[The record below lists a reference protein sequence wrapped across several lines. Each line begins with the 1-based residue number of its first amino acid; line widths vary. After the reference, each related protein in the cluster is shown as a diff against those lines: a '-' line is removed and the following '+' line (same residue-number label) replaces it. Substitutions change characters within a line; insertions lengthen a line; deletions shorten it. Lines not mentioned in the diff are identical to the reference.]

1 MRLTFEWRNKIISVI
16 HKSKLDFPYSLKAHH
31 TVVFVCDMNFKNPLM
46 ASRSLQKLIKNGRLL
61 QTWCLAWLLS
71 VAAKPSHMVKM
82 AVVAAESKAC
92 HVLLLLNRL
101 RCQNLLCTYNCS
113 KFGIFKTRN
122 GCILC
127 HRIIG
132 QLSDWLQD
140 RNSFAEFKST
150 SKTEDFNWS
159 IMTRSFHPRWD

>member
-1 MRLTFEWRNKIISVI
+1 MSSRWTKTIQVCLYKINLNELLIALSRKACCAEKKKNHDRNIYNTVSNFRVRFTCTSNATRSAVEQMRLTFEWRNKIISVI
-16 HKSKLDFPYSLKAHH
+16 HKSKLDFPYALTGHH

-61 QTWCLAWLLS
+61 QNWCLAWLLS

-101 RCQNLLCTYNCS
+101 RC
-113 KFGIFKTRN
+113 
-122 GCILC
+122 
-127 HRIIG
+127 
-132 QLSDWLQD
+132 
-140 RNSFAEFKST
+140 
-150 SKTEDFNWS
+150 
-159 IMTRSFHPRWD
+159 